1 MNRIHCNTWSHCVVV
16 VAAVAVLPLLTVTTA
31 AAADEY
37 PSKPG
42 RLILPSG
49 AGSSS
54 DIMARIF
61 SQRFSEAWGQPLV
74 VDNRA
79 GAAGIIGA
87 EIAARAAPDG
97 YTIFN
102 FGIGQ
107 SIIPALH
114 KNLPYN
120 HLRDFAPISTFA
132 MTPNLLTV
140 TPSLGIATVQEFIS
154 AAKGNAGLWKYS
166 SNGFGGTPHLS
177 MELFKAA
184 TGIHIV
190 HVPYKNS
197 SQGFSDVA
205 GGQIQTCFFTLPG
218 VLPFVKSGR
227 MRALAVSS
235 VRRAEQLPTVPTV
248 IESGVPDFDVTVWQ
262 GFAVPRGTPQNHVA
276 KIYAAMMK
284 AVAMPELKQRFFE
297 IGVAATPMTPGDFAK
312 FASAETAKWQKAVT
326 LSGLKSE

>member
-1 MNRIHCNTWSHCVVV
+1 VPFAPGGGTDITGRAIAMK
-16 VAAVAVLPLLTVTTA
+16 LT
-31 AAADEY
+31 
-37 PSKPG
+37 
-42 RLILPSG
+42 
-49 AGSSS
+49 
-54 DIMARIF
+54 
-61 SQRFSEAWGQPLV
+61 EALGQTVV

-97 YTIFN
+97 YTLFN
-102 FGIGQ
+102 YGIGQ
-107 SIIPALH
+107 SVIPALH
-114 KNLPYN
+114 KKLPYN
-120 HLRDFAPISTFA
+120 HARDFTPISTFA

-154 AAKGNAGLWKYS
+154 AAKGNAGQWKYS
-166 SNGFGGTPHLS
+166 SNGVGGTPHLT

-184 TGIHIV
+184 TGIPIV

-197 SQGFSDVA
+197 SQGFGDVA

-235 VRRAEQLPTVPTV
+235 ARRAEQLPNVPTV

-262 GFAVPRGTPQNHVA
+262 GFAVPRGTPQAYVT

-297 IGVAATPMTPGDFAK
+297 NGVAAVSMTPAEFAR
-312 FASAETAKWQKAVT
+312 FANGETAKWQKAVT
-326 LSGLKSE
+326 VSGLKPE

>member
-1 MNRIHCNTWSHCVVV
+1 MNRIQCNKASLC
-16 VAAVAVLPLLTVTTA
+16 LTVFTVLTATA
-31 AAADEY
+31 ATAADDY
-37 PSKPG
+37 PAKPG
-42 RLILPSG
+42 RLIVPSG

-54 DIMARIF
+54 DIMGRIF

-114 KNLPYN
+114 KNLPYH
-120 HLRDFAPISTFA
+120 HLRDFTLISTFA

-140 TPSLGIATVQEFIS
+140 TPSLGIATVQEFIN
-154 AAKGNAGLWKYS
+154 AAKGNAGQWKYS
-166 SNGFGGTPHLS
+166 SNGVGGTPHLS

-184 TGIHIV
+184 TGINIV

-205 GGQIQTCFFTLPG
+205 GGQIQACFFTLPG
-218 VLPFVKSGR
+218 VFPFVKSGR

-235 VRRAEQLPTVPTV
+235 AKRAEQLPNVPTV
-248 IESGVPDFDVTVWQ
+248 IESGVPNFDVTVWQ
-262 GFAVPRGTPQNHVA
+262 GFAVPRGTPQIYIT

-284 AVAMPELKQRFFE
+284 AVASPELKQRFFE
-297 IGVAATPMTPGDFAK
+297 NGVAAVPMTPGEFTQ
-312 FASAETAKWQKAVT
+312 FVNVETAKWQKAVT
-326 LSGLKSE
+326 VSGLKPE

>member
-1 MNRIHCNTWSHCVVV
+1 MADMNNSQCNTSSLCL
-16 VAAVAVLPLLTVTTA
+16 AVFTLLTATTVTA
-31 AAADEY
+31 ADAY
-37 PSKPG
+37 PTKPG

-54 DIMARIF
+54 DIMGRLF

-79 GAAGIIGA
+79 GAAGIIGT
-87 EIAARAAPDG
+87 ELAARAAPDG

-102 FGIGQ
+102 YGIGQ
-107 SIIPALH
+107 SIAPALH
-114 KNLPYN
+114 KNLPYQ
-120 HLRDFAPISTFA
+120 HLRDFTLISTFA

-140 TPSLGIATVQEFIS
+140 TPSLGITTVQAFIS
-154 AAKGNAGLWKYS
+154 AAKGQARPFKYA
-166 SNGFGGTPHLS
+166 SNGMGGTPHLT
-177 MELFKAA
+177 MELFKVA
-184 TGIHIV
+184 TGIDVV

-197 SQGFSDVA
+197 SQGFTDVA
-205 GGQIQTCFFTLPG
+205 GGQMQTCFFTLPG
-218 VLPFVKSGR
+218 LLPFVKSGR

-235 VRRAEQLPTVPTV
+235 ARRAEQLPAVPTV

-284 AVAMPELKQRFFE
+284 ALETPELKQRFLE
-297 IGVAATPMTPGDFAK
+297 NGVAAVPMTPVEFTR
-312 FASAETAKWQKAVT
+312 FVNVETAKWQRAVT
-326 LSGLKSE
+326 VSGLKSE